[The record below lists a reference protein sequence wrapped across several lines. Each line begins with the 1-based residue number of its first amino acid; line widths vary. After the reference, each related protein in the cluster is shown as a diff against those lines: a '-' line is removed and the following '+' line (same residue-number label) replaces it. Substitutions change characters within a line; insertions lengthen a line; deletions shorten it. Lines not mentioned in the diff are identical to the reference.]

1 MRGIN
6 IIVAIIALTLVV
18 AGADSASAQRHEE
31 RKLVRE
37 GNREFNNKEYAKG
50 LAKYNEAL
58 EVDPD
63 CMEAKYNRANA
74 YHHVA
79 RKNSGL
85 EVEKRDTS
93 ITWERSNALF
103 EELIADKRLSKEQ
116 RAEVYCNVGMSL
128 MRQQQHEAALNA
140 FRESLLLNPNDQDTK
155 YNYVLAKRVVDQKRQ
170 QNQNQDQNQN
180 QNGQG
185 GGDNQENQNDQNN
198 QGGGNGQDDQNDK
211 NDQNQDENNQG
222 GNGDQDKDQKGDN
235 QDNKGDGDNQKGD
248 QKGDNQDNKGDGD
261 EPNDN
266 QDDDGDSKDGEGGEE
281 PQPEG
286 LSDEQERLLDAIQG
300 EEDKT
305 QEKVNK
311 ERGAIYVRGKK
322 NW

>member
-116 RAEVYCNVGMSL
+116 RAEVYRNVGMSL

-155 YNYVLAKRVVDQKRQ
+155 YNYVLAKRIVDQKRQ
-170 QNQNQDQNQN
+170 QNQNQDQN

-235 QDNKGDGDNQKGD
+235 QDNKGDGDKQND
-248 QKGDNQDNKGDGD
+248 NQKGDNQENKGDGD

-281 PQPEG
+281 PQPAG

>member
-85 EVEKRDTS
+85 EAEKRDTS

-116 RAEVYCNVGMSL
+116 RAEVYRNVGMSL

-155 YNYVLAKRVVDQKRQ
+155 YNYVLAKRIVDQKRQ
-170 QNQNQDQNQN
+170 QNQNQDQN

-235 QDNKGDGDNQKGD
+235 QDNKGDGDKQND
-248 QKGDNQDNKGDGD
+248 NQKGDNQENKGDGD